1 MCVMILRYTVRVTA
15 SICLSRSRGPL
26 ETIPCE
32 KTRQNCLTDGQEDS
46 CHEDEEVIDRGIS

>member
-1 MCVMILRYTVRVTA
+1 MILRYTVRVTA